1 MIQHETASPTRPI
14 SVYWVLL
21 FGLATFSFSPILVRL
36 AAEAPGMAIA
46 TWRTLIAA
54 AVLAPFALARSRS
67 EMAAFDRRDV
77 LLIGTA
83 GVVLGLHFVTWIE
96 SLYHTTVASASV
108 LVTTSPI
115 FLAILGYVFLRER
128 LSLPVTLSIGLAVA
142 GAAML
147 GLGDAGDAA
156 TAGAPLL
163 GNTLALSSS
172 LVFSVYLLF
181 GRVVRRKTSWLA
193 YVFPLYCVTAV
204 TVFLAALVLGTPLG
218 GYSVKFYLLCA
229 AMALGPQ
236 VLGHGS
242 FNYAVRYVPAAI
254 LGLISLVE
262 PVGASIMAYFL
273 FGELPTPLSI
283 SGMLVVLGAVSF
295 AIVFRSW
302 RRAEPAVQTD

>member
-1 MIQHETASPTRPI
+1 MRQSDHAHHTRPT
-14 SVYWVLL
+14 SVYWALF

-54 AVLAPFALARSRS
+54 AVLAPFALVQSRS
-67 EMAAFDRRDV
+67 EIAAFTRRDLV
-77 LLIGTA
+77 LIGTA
-83 GVVLGLHFVTWIE
+83 GIVLGLHFVTWIE

-115 FLAILGYVFLRER
+115 FLAILGYLFLRER
-128 LSLPVTLSIGLAVA
+128 LSMRVNLAILLAVA

-147 GLGDAGDAA
+147 GLGDAAA
-156 TAGAPLL
+156 SAAADAPLL
-163 GNTLALSSS
+163 GNSLALSSS
-172 LVFSVYLLF
+172 LVFSIYLLF

-193 YVFPLYCVTAV
+193 YVFPLYSVTAL
-204 TVFLAALVLGTPLG
+204 TVVITALILGTPLG
-218 GYSVKFYLLCA
+218 GYGAEFYLLCT

-242 FNYAVRYVPAAI
+242 FNYAIRYFPAAV

-273 FGELPTPLSI
+273 FGEMPTALSI
-283 SGMLVVLGAVSF
+283 TGMTVVLAAVSF
-295 AIVFRSW
+295 AIISRS
-302 RRAEPAVQTD
+302 RKRGEHVVRTD

>member
-1 MIQHETASPTRPI
+1 
-14 SVYWVLL
+14 
-21 FGLATFSFSPILVRL
+21 
-36 AAEAPGMAIA
+36 MAIA

-54 AVLAPFALARSRS
+54 AVLAPFALIRSRS
-67 EMAAFDRRDV
+67 EIAAFDRRDL

-115 FLAILGYVFLRER
+115 FLAILGYLFLRER
-128 LSLPVTLSIGLAVA
+128 LSMPVTAAILLAVG

-147 GLGDAGDAA
+147 GLGDAGATV

-163 GNTLALSSS
+163 GNSLALTSS

-193 YVFPLYCVTAV
+193 YVFPLYAVTALTVLV
-204 TVFLAALVLGTPLG
+204 TALVAGTPLG
-218 GYSVKFYLLCA
+218 GYGITFYLLCA

-242 FNYAVRYVPAAI
+242 FNYAIRYFPAAL

-273 FGELPTPLSI
+273 FGEMPTTLSI
-283 SGMLVVLGAVSF
+283 TGMVVILAAVSF
-295 AIVFRSW
+295 AIVAGNRK
-302 RRAEPAVQTD
+302 RGEPSVVTD